1 MNERVKD
8 LALSVIVEN
17 VASETWVFTDEE
29 LTKFAELIVQEC
41 CNAIRLDDAFK
52 IGRASCRE
60 RV

>member
-41 CNAIRLDDAFK
+41 CNASD
-52 IGRASCRE
+52 
-60 RV
+60 